1 MHVTQI
7 LNADSLFRTFQAK
20 PKAFRQKL
28 KRGFMHSLTAKGLCQ
43 KFGTNFSIFQ
53 IVGNKRSVLSIHAVF
68 RFKSKQKN
76 VWCTANMESKVSLF
90 ECRPFVQEKCAYAF
104 HIGTTPLFLL
114 FYTEYALRFFSFLS
128 IYYLHSHVKTH
139 SFFLPV
145 DGLEHV

>member
-53 IVGNKRSVLSIHAVF
+53 IVGNKRSVLSMHAVF

-76 VWCTANMESKVSLF
+76 VWCTANMEIKSHVSSVGPLSKRNV
-90 ECRPFVQEKCAYAF
+90 
-104 HIGTTPLFLL
+104 HM
-114 FYTEYALRFFSFLS
+114 LS
-128 IYYLHSHVKTH
+128 ISALHHYFCFSTLNTH
-139 SFFLPV
+139 CASFHFCRFIIYTAT
-145 DGLEHV
+145 